1 MNKDKKTIFDLFL
14 LLCVFSFA
22 VPACSNTIISPFGLY
37 GEPKLILLNNGQIE
51 FSELGDKEKELSF
64 DIEKEANVFN
74 VWIIIISIIIFIRY
88 AELQIELPER
98 KNLVS
103 LKVRMNN
110 WFFSLKKIFKRGEI
124 KKWLNKII

>member
-64 DIEKEANVFN
+64 DIEKEAYVFN
-74 VWIIIISIIIFIRY
+74 DWIIIISIIIFIRY

-110 WFFSLKKIFKRGEI
+110 WFFSLKKSFKRGEI

>member
-1 MNKDKKTIFDLFL
+1 MSKDKKTILNLFL

-22 VPACSNTIISPFGLY
+22 VPACSNTIISPCGLY

-51 FSELGDKEKELSF
+51 ISELGDKRKDLSF
-64 DIEKEANVFN
+64 DVEKETNVFN
-74 VWIIIISIIIFIRY
+74 VWIIIIAIIIFIRY

-110 WFFSLKKIFKRGEI
+110 
-124 KKWLNKII
+124 

>member
-74 VWIIIISIIIFIRY
+74 VWIIIIAIIIFIRY

-110 WFFSLKKIFKRGEI
+110 
-124 KKWLNKII
+124 